1 MHETFK
7 LLVKTVKLS
16 GGTLT
21 DQGSRREIFESFCDE
36 ESTLQYEAA
45 NILTSFRDD
54 LFRLAG
60 LAKAFITEGKLPRL
74 RIGERPIT
82 KLTLDWFA

>member
-1 MHETFK
+1 VMHETFK

-36 ESTLQYEAA
+36 ESTLQ
-45 NILTSFRDD
+45 LTS
-54 LFRLAG
+54 LRLTCFKSG
-60 LAKAFITEGKLPRL
+60 KISFLSWRIQLAVAF
-74 RIGERPIT
+74 ERQDIAEVTHLLEQVEPV
-82 KLTLDWFA
+82 